1 VLLAYVL
8 SKEDLFEWGWRIPFL
23 IGILIAPVGIYIR
36 RQLPETIHDS
46 EKHESA
52 LAVLRHLTKHHSRE
66 VILGVLA
73 ICGGTISTYALLY
86 MTTYAI
92 TTLNLDPQIA
102 TTLTFAGAIIS
113 IPAIFIGA
121 WIADRFGR
129 KPIVIISRLVFM
141 AAIVPAYL
149 LIAAKGAD
157 AATIIGANL
166 VLNFLFSLATGGF
179 YALLTESLPK
189 SVRSSG
195 LSILYA
201 LSVTIFG
208 GSAQFVMQS
217 MINWTGDPLMPAWY
231 QIAANLVS
239 VTAILL
245 ITAHPTEREA
255 LKSIKRK

>member
-1 VLLAYVL
+1 
-8 SKEDLFEWGWRIPFL
+8 
-23 IGILIAPVGIYIR
+23 
-36 RQLPETIHDS
+36 
-46 EKHESA
+46 
-52 LAVLRHLTKHHSRE
+52 
-66 VILGVLA
+66 
-73 ICGGTISTYALLY
+73 

-92 TTLNLDPQIA
+92 TTLHLDPQIS
-102 TTLTFAGAIIS
+102 TMLTFAGAIIS

-121 WIADRFGR
+121 WVADRFGR

-157 AATIIGANL
+157 GATIIGANL

-208 GSAQFVMQS
+208 GSAQFIMQS
-217 MINWTGDPLMPAWY
+217 LINYTGDPLMPAWY
-231 QIAANLVS
+231 QIVANLVS

-245 ITAHPTEREA
+245 ITAHPSEREM
-255 LKSIKRK
+255 LKSVKRR